1 MAITKTDFINY
12 TRCPRYVALLNIK
25 KDKLKSEITYE
36 EYKKEETK
44 EINKYGGG
52 GGGG

>member
-25 KDKLKSEITYE
+25 KDKLKSEME
-36 EYKKEETK
+36 NQQRKKNKTK
-44 EINKYGGG
+44 NRGMDR
-52 GGGG
+52 